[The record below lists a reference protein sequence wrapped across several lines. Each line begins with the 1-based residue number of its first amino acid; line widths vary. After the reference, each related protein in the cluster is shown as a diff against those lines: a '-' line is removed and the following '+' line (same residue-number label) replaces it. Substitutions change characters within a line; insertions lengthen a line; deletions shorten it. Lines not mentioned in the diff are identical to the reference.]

1 MTRLYEIAA
10 LAYGL
15 FAMTLLTGVALWL
28 GDRSAALLMIGCVCA
43 AYVCQAAAGFADA
56 APHSANTDA
65 WFANIA
71 IVAWIIS
78 ILFALAAIA
87 HMVLA

>member
-15 FAMTLLTGVALWL
+15 FAMTLLTGVAVWL

-43 AYVCQAAAGFADA
+43 AYVCQCATAYFVV
-56 APHSANTDA
+56 APETMFFGRVGYVS
-65 WFANIA
+65 WC
-71 IVAWIIS
+71 VS
-78 ILFALAAIA
+78 ILFALAAIG